1 MEVEARLR
9 TPVITLEFPP
19 PKSMSEVRKS
29 NLDIVM
35 AGGAGGAP
43 IDREEVAARDAID

>member
-1 MEVEARLR
+1 MEARLR

-35 AGGAGGAP
+35 AGGAP

>member
-9 TPVITLEFPP
+9 TPVITLEFP
-19 PKSMSEVRKS
+19 